1 MIFFCPCYSN
11 ICPPL
16 ATTPTPVPITAPS
29 TTAPANPA
37 LSIWLPAKVLDTT

>member
-1 MIFFCPCYSN
+1 MPLLQQYL
-11 ICPPL
+11 PPL